1 MCTHCVQ
8 DKASLQQQLPGSNP
22 TMRKGLLGAIEA
34 IEQDIKTWKER
45 VEDWQE
51 HLSANQQRLGY
62 EQEGMLLVFILYN
75 ATTRQCG

>member
-8 DKASLQQQLPGSNP
+8 DKARLQQQLPGSDP
-22 TMRKGLLGAIEA
+22 TRREELLGEIEGEERHIKTCKGLVEDYQEA
-34 IEQDIKTWKER
+34 I
-45 VEDWQE
+45 
-51 HLSANQQRLGY
+51 SANQHQLGY

>member
-8 DKASLQQQLPGSNP
+8 RKASLQQQLPDSNP
-22 TMRKGLLGAIEA
+22 TRREELLGEIEMA
-34 IEQDIKTWKER
+34 EQSIKRWKEW
-45 VEDWQE
+45 VERWQE
-51 HLSANQQRLGY
+51 HLSANQQQLGY

>member
-8 DKASLQQQLPGSNP
+8 DKASLQQQLPGSDP
-22 TMRKGLLGAIEA
+22 TRREELLGGIEGA
-34 IEQDIKTWKER
+34 EQNIKWYKEW

-51 HLSANQQRLGY
+51 HVSANQHQLGY

>member
-8 DKASLQQQLPGSNP
+8 DKASLQQQLPGSDP
-22 TMRKGLLGAIEA
+22 TRREELLGEIEGA
-34 IEQDIKTWKER
+34 EQNIKLWEGA

-62 EQEGMLLVFILYN
+62 EREGMLLVFILYN

>member
-8 DKASLQQQLPGSNP
+8 NKARLQQQLPDSDP
-22 TMRKGLLGAIEA
+22 TRREELLGDIERA
-34 IEQDIKTWKER
+34 EQYIKWSKGM
-45 VEDWQE
+45 VEGWQE
-51 HLSANQQRLGY
+51 RLSANQQQLGY

>member
-8 DKASLQQQLPGSNP
+8 DKARLRQQLPGSDP
-22 TMRKGLLGAIEA
+22 TLREELLGEIEGT
-34 IEQDIKTWKER
+34 EQSINAWKDG
-45 VEDWQE
+45 VEVWQE
-51 HLSANQQRLGY
+51 LLSANQQRLGY

>member
-8 DKASLQQQLPGSNP
+8 DKARLQQQLPGSDP
-22 TMRKGLLGAIEA
+22 TLREELLGEIEGTERG
-34 IEQDIKTWKER
+34 IMTWKDG
-45 VEDWQE
+45 VEVWQE
-51 HLSANQQRLGY
+51 LLSANQQLLGY

>member
-8 DKASLQQQLPGSNP
+8 TKARLQQQLPGSDP
-22 TMRKGLLGAIEA
+22 TRRAELLGEIEEA
-34 IEQDIKTWKER
+34 EQNIKKCKER
-45 VEDWQE
+45 VEVWQE
-51 HLSANQQRLGY
+51 RLSANQQQLGY

>member
-8 DKASLQQQLPGSNP
+8 DKASLQQQLPGSDL
-22 TMRKGLLGAIEA
+22 TRREELLGEIEGA
-34 IEQDIKTWKER
+34 ERHIKMYKEW
-45 VEDWQE
+45 VEGWQE

>member
-8 DKASLQQQLPGSNP
+8 RKARLQQQLPGSDP
-22 TMRKGLLGAIEA
+22 TRREKLLGEIESEEQN
-34 IEQDIKTWKER
+34 IEGCKEWVEVWQD
-45 VEDWQE
+45 
-51 HLSANQQRLGY
+51 HLSANQQQLGY

>member
-8 DKASLQQQLPGSNP
+8 DKARLQQQLPGSDP
-22 TMRKGLLGAIEA
+22 TSREELLGGIEGA
-34 IEQDIKTWKER
+34 EQDIKRCKEW

-51 HLSANQQRLGY
+51 HLSANQQQLGY
-62 EQEGMLLVFILYN
+62 EQQGMLLVFILYN